1 MFQLSAKNTVNKY
14 TNKLNK
20 ISNRPA
26 IAILQAYIFI
36 YSFLNFYSPIK
47 NLHCIYGALTMSIS
61 WDLRFMTYTKYT
73 LLSQLASPVL
83 EFLISDRSVLI
94 GNSFGSDILSEK
106 LSCYFFWSPIGH
118 QFTILRVERSG
129 TFICLHRVLRWRNYD
144 NTAPILLLNS
154 TYNPFL
160 AKTQLRNNMA
170 YKRIRIDN

>member
-1 MFQLSAKNTVNKY
+1 MFHLSAKNTINKY

-61 WDLRFMTYTKYT
+61 WDLHFMTYTKYT

-83 EFLISDRSVLI
+83 EFLI
-94 GNSFGSDILSEK
+94 
-106 LSCYFFWSPIGH
+106 
-118 QFTILRVERSG
+118 
-129 TFICLHRVLRWRNYD
+129 YD
-144 NTAPILLLNS
+144 Q
-154 TYNPFL
+154 Y
-160 AKTQLRNNMA
+160 
-170 YKRIRIDN
+170 